1 MGETLEY
8 LELGSSCPG
17 LFMND
22 LASREMREWPQ
33 LPKTLLA
40 GLLRLV
46 RMVLC
51 KLARRVGWSSHRT
64 RGPTGQTL
72 TADRGC
78 SWAWWLSTT
87 SIAAWVEF
95 VACNRG
101 DRQLK
106 RRRFYHDQGTFRH
119 FSWLA
124 VFLNWETSVSQA
136 LFVQHGEWCEPQ
148 FRLVLI
154 HWERGRMAASGFAPW
169 QQVSFAVPVKRGC
182 NI

>member
-1 MGETLEY
+1 
-8 LELGSSCPG
+8 
-17 LFMND
+17 MND

-136 LFVQHGEWCEPQ
+136 LFVQHGEWCKSHSSGWCLSIESVVEWL
-148 FRLVLI
+148 LVALP
-154 HWERGRMAASGFAPW
+154 HGSRYHLQSRWRGVATSKVFKGAP
-169 QQVSFAVPVKRGC
+169 PKGC
-182 NI
+182 RVRYPI